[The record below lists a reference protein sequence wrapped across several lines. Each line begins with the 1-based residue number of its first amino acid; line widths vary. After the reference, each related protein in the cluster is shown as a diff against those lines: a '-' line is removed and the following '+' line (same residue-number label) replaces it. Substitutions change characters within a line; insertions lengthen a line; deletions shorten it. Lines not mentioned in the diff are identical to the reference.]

1 MTIVEARLYIQ
12 QGEPATRSALTGG
25 FTETSTALSALFT
38 RNTHFR
44 RLQHWA

>member
-25 FTETSTALSALFT
+25 FTEKVPPCLHYSRAMPTSAAT
-38 RNTHFR
+38 
-44 RLQHWA
+44 